1 MRKTVAAVN
10 QKATKVADV
19 DDLGTLRDAVALI
32 AAGSFPIRQVVLV
45 TATSWTSD
53 KGSLHLFSKVADR
66 WLLEEKDIPVML
78 GENGLGWG
86 SGIHQSVSDP
96 PQKVEGDSKAPAGVF
111 RLGSAFG
118 YDTDPP
124 ADTLMPYRCISEND
138 YFVDDVQS
146 DDYNQW
152 MRLDGDTETP
162 QQMWNSWE
170 EMKRPDHLYELGAV
184 VEHNAAPVVKG
195 KGSANFPP
203 RLASEGS
210 ANCRIVP
217 PWRRRIS
224 PALFNGW
231 IPSKIRALS
240 KPLWINWNDCA
251 LIWNSAGR
259 SDLRIATSFLPRLV
273 RYGLDHPTL

>member
-1 MRKTVAAVN
+1 MRKSVAAVN

-32 AAGSFPIRQVVLV
+32 TAGSFPIRQVVLV

-66 WLLEEKDIPVML
+66 WLLEERDIPVML

-86 SGIHQSVSDP
+86 SGIHHPVADP

-124 ADTLMPYRCISEND
+124 EGTSMPYRCISEND

-146 DDYNQW
+146 DDYNRW
-152 MRLDGDTETP
+152 VRLDGNTETP

-184 VEHNAAPVVKG
+184 VEHNAAPVIKG
-195 KGSANFPP
+195 KGSAIFLHVWQARGVPTAGCTAMAKED
-203 RLASEGS
+203 LAS
-210 ANCRIVP
+210 
-217 PWRRRIS
+217 
-224 PALFNGW
+224 
-231 IPSKIRALS
+231 
-240 KPLWINWNDCA
+240 
-251 LIWNSAGR
+251 LIQWLEPVKNPCLIQAPVDELER
-259 SDLRIATSFLPRLV
+259 LR
-273 RYGLDHPTL
+273 LDTAAFR

>member
-1 MRKTVAAVN
+1 MRKSVAAVN

-19 DDLGTLRDAVALI
+19 DALGTLRDAVASI

-66 WLLEEKDIPVML
+66 WLLEEKDVPVML

-86 SGIHQSVSDP
+86 SGIHHPVADP

-111 RLGSAFG
+111 RLGHVFG
-118 YDTDPP
+118 YDTNPP
-124 ADTLMPYRCISEND
+124 ADTSIPYRSITEDD

-146 DDYNQW
+146 DDYNRW
-152 MRLDGDTETP
+152 VRLDGNSEIP

-184 VEHNAAPVVKG
+184 VEHNVAPVVKG
-195 KGSANFPP
+195 KGSAIFLHVWKARGVPTAGCTAMAKED
-203 RLASEGS
+203 LASLIQWLEPIKNPCLIQ
-210 ANCRIVP
+210 AP
-217 PWRRRIS
+217 
-224 PALFNGW
+224 
-231 IPSKIRALS
+231 
-240 KPLWINWNDCA
+240 INE
-251 LIWNSAGR
+251 LER
-259 SDLRIATSFLPRLV
+259 LR
-273 RYGLDHPTL
+273 LDTAAFR